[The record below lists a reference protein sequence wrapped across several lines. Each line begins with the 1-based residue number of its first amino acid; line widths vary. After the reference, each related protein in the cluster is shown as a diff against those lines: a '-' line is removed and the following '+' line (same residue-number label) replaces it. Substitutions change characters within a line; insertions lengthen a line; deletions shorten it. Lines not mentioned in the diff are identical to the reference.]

1 MDGFQKEGGNFFNL
15 LQKGVTRKG
24 GGSLR
29 KGGVPTLEETMTFR
43 IALRFLLASGEGQ
56 ASLSYY
62 FKIGKATACGIVE
75 EVYEAIWTAL
85 QDYV

>member
-1 MDGFQKEGGNFFNL
+1 
-15 LQKGVTRKG
+15 
-24 GGSLR
+24 
-29 KGGVPTLEETMTFR
+29 MTFR